1 MLWASLFFAGM
12 NLCIKFL
19 PHIPTSE
26 LVFFRAIITLILSY
40 FTLLKLKISPWGNNK
55 KLLIFRGLAGFVG
68 LSFYFYTVQNMPLAT
83 AVTIQ
88 YLSPIFSTILAIF
101 ILKENVRKIQW
112 LLLAISF
119 VGVAL
124 IKGFDNRVSIELLII
139 GITSAFFSGLAY
151 NIIGK
156 LRGQDHPMVIVFYFP
171 LVTVPAILPFL
182 IYQWE
187 TPELIDWIPI
197 IGMGVCT
204 QFAQLYM
211 TKAYLS
217 ENVASVSIINY
228 VGIVYALILGAV
240 FFGEYFSLEAIIGM
254 GLVLLGVLLSV
265 MVKARRIQQ
274 EKKMQVASG
283 SDE

>member
-1 MLWASLFFAGM
+1 MLWATLFFAGM
-12 NLCIKFL
+12 NFCIKFL
-19 PHIPTSE
+19 RHIPTSE
-26 LVFFRAIITLILSY
+26 LVFFRALITLILSY
-40 FTLLKLKISPWGNNK
+40 ITLARGKVSPWGNNK
-55 KLLIFRGLAGFVG
+55 KLLIMRGLTGSVG
-68 LSFYFYTVQNMPLAT
+68 LFLYFYTVQHMPLAT

-119 VGVAL
+119 IGVAV
-124 IKGFDNRVSIELLII
+124 IKWSDTRVDLTLLLI
-139 GITSAFFSGLAY
+139 GVTSAFFSGLAY
-151 NIIGK
+151 NVIGK

-171 LVTVPAILPFL
+171 LVTVPAILPFV
-182 IYQWE
+182 IYQWT
-187 TPELIDWIPI
+187 TPTLIDWLPI

-228 VGIVYALILGAV
+228 VGMIYALILGAI
-240 FFGEYFSLEAIIGM
+240 FFDEYFTYSTFIGM
-254 GLVLLGVLLSV
+254 GLVMLGVLLSV
-265 MVKARRIQQ
+265 IVKNQRIKR
-274 EKKMQVASG
+274 EKAKQALS
-283 SDE
+283 